1 MDKIRIVIADTDE
14 HYILPLQLKFIKEY
28 FSKID
33 LEIITQREYFDQL
46 FSTPQEIDI
55 LILSENLYSVTIHK
69 HNIKK
74 IFVMTEQQQSKD
86 YRSDIIQIY
95 KYTNIKEI
103 FNKIMGQSEESIVSS
118 PLSRKGCQVILVDSA
133 SGGTGKTTISLGLC
147 ACLSHSFKKVLYI
160 NVSHLQMPSPLLD
173 KTEYINSLDLYA
185 KLKLADYN
193 RYEILKNYI
202 KNIGFQY
209 LPLFRSSLLSLGINY
224 SIYQE
229 IILSAARSQ
238 DYDYI
243 VVDADNVF
251 DENKTKLIEL
261 ADRVILV
268 TKQNVSSVY
277 SLNTLLE
284 NIDIGNSDKYLF
296 VCNDFKENKDN
307 YNLSRFNKA
316 RFKINEYIQHLNAYD
331 QMKINDLAEDISIQ
345 RLTYL
350 IV

>member
-28 FSKID
+28 FSKIN
-33 LEIITQREYFDQL
+33 LEIITQKDYFDQL
-46 FSTPQEIDI
+46 FSTPQKIDV

-69 HNIKK
+69 HDIKK

-86 YRSDIIQIY
+86 YRSDVIQIY

-103 FNKIMGQSEESIVSS
+103 FNKIMSYSDESIVSP
-118 PLSRKGCQVILVDSA
+118 PLSKKGCQIILVDSA
-133 SGGTGKTTISLGLC
+133 SGGVGKTTVALGLST
-147 ACLSHSFKKVLYI
+147 CLAHSYKRVLYI

-173 KTEYINSLDLYA
+173 KTEFISSLDLYA
-185 KLKLADYN
+185 KLKLADFN
-193 RYEILKNYI
+193 RYEILKSYI
-202 KNIGFQY
+202 KDIGFHY
-209 LPLFRSSLLSLGINY
+209 IPLFRSSLLSLGINY

-229 IILSAARSQ
+229 IVLSAARSQ

-261 ADRVILV
+261 ADQVILV

-284 NIDIGNSDKYLF
+284 NIDISNSNKYLV
-296 VCNDFKENKDN
+296 VCNDFKESNEN
-307 YNLSRFNKA
+307 YNLSKFNKA
-316 RFKINEYIQHLNAYD
+316 HFKINEYIKHID
-331 QMKINDLAEDISIQ
+331 GK
-345 RLTYL
+345 RL
-350 IV
+350 IKQWMEIE